1 MSLMN
6 LLFGTKTI
14 FGSVGVA
21 AIELDALLNETTVM
35 SSQITEYPVEDGTI
49 VSDHITL
56 DSERLTIEG
65 VISGAGSLFGIK
77 AGKAELINAKETLR
91 ELHRTRELITIVTG
105 VDLYEDFAIESCSI
119 ARNNE
124 YGEQYQVELALRKIK
139 KVTLK
144 TEDMP
149 PEKSGKSTQGKAGKT
164 KSNAGKAKTGTPSPS
179 QEARVPMS
187 RAGAYSGKGA
197 V

>member
-14 FGSVGVA
+14 FGAMGVA

-119 ARNNE
+119 SRDNE
-124 YGEQYQVELALRKIK
+124 HGEQYQVGLELRKIK

-164 KSNAGKAKTGTPSPS
+164 KSNAGKAKTGTPSAS
-179 QEARVPMS
+179 QKAKVPMS
-187 RAGAYSGKGA
+187 RAGTYSGKGA

>member
-14 FGSVGVA
+14 FGAMGVA

-105 VDLYEDFAIESCSI
+105 VDLYEDFAIES
-119 ARNNE
+119 
-124 YGEQYQVELALRKIK
+124 
-139 KVTLK
+139 
-144 TEDMP
+144 
-149 PEKSGKSTQGKAGKT
+149 
-164 KSNAGKAKTGTPSPS
+164 
-179 QEARVPMS
+179 
-187 RAGAYSGKGA
+187 
-197 V
+197 

>member
-65 VISGAGSLFGIK
+65 VISGAGSLF
-77 AGKAELINAKETLR
+77 KAELINAKETLR

>member
-14 FGSVGVA
+14 FGAMGVA

-124 YGEQYQVELALRKIK
+124 CGEQYQVELTLRKIK

>member
-14 FGSVGVA
+14 FGAMGVA

-49 VSDHITL
+49 ISDHITL

-124 YGEQYQVELALRKIK
+124 FGEQYKVGLELRKIK
-139 KVTLK
+139 KVTLCRPK
-144 TEDMP
+144 
-149 PEKSGKSTQGKAGKT
+149 KAA
-164 KSNAGKAKTGTPSPS
+164 NQLKARRVKLRVMRVKRKPASRHHRKK
-179 QEARVPMS
+179 QEFQCRVQVYIQARGPCNVFD
-187 RAGAYSGKGA
+187 
-197 V
+197 